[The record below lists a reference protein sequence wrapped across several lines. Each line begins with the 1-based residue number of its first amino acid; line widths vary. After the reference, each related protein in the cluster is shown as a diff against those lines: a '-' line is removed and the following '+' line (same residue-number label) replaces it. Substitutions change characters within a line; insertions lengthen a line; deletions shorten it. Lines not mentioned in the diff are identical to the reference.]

1 MKLTIDQTECIL
13 QNRQIIPC
21 SLTDTQCFCTSP
33 ELIGIITPCVDS
45 TCTSHEALQY
55 AKSQML
61 LCSPDAHDTNK
72 KLSITN
78 WTSFAMVT
86 LAVTL
91 RILARGT
98 GGTTIGLWWDD
109 ALIFVSFGLD
119 VGCSAVQQV
128 MQSKYGF
135 GSEAWGLTPTQI
147 TQFARVMS
155 LSSERSL
162 SNC

>member
-1 MKLTIDQTECIL
+1 MEQTECIL

-33 ELIGIITPCVDS
+33 ELISIITPCVDS